1 MKNKKKKSHK
11 IHFCVLLIIF
21 FLIIVFVALYIWQKN
36 NINAIVGAAKY
47 TEDDIQ
53 QQIVDSKTDVQ
64 SELEEHDIVGLRDF
78 TFEEEEQI
86 RKGQLS
92 VEDAIARIMEE
103 SDVAGDMDASVGN
116 SSNQGNNIADNKSD
130 NKGTDQNNSS
140 GGSSVAGSSDTENTA
155 SQEKAILTEYTQ
167 KLYTLKATYLG
178 QIGNLID
185 QAKADHANGA
195 NAKTLMSKYLGQAAS
210 LESQADSQ
218 VDALL
223 SELTQ
228 KLNSIGADTSIVNT
242 MRSSYENEKSLKK
255 SYYLSLYN
263 NKK

>member
-11 IHFCVLLIIF
+11 VLICILLILLI
-21 FLIIVFVALYIWQKN
+21 LIIAFVALFIWQKN
-36 NINAIVGAAKY
+36 NIDAIVDATKY
-47 TEDDIQ
+47 SEDDIQ
-53 QQIVDSKTDVQ
+53 QQIVDSKSEVQ

-92 VEDAIARIMEE
+92 VDDAIARIMEE
-103 SDVAGDMDASVGN
+103 SDVASNVAASDGN
-116 SSNQGNNIADNKSD
+116 SSNQGNNNKTDNAADN
-130 NKGTDQNNSS
+130 NKTVNNNA
-140 GGSSVAGSSDTENTA
+140 GGASTGSKN
-155 SQEKAILTEYTQ
+155 QEKAILTEYTQ
-167 KLYTLKATYLG
+167 RLYALKATYLG
-178 QIGNLID
+178 QLGNLID

-195 NAKTLMSKYLGQAAS
+195 GGKELMSKYLGQAAS

-218 VDALL
+218 VNALL

-242 MRSSYENEKSLKK
+242 MRSAYENEKSLKK

>member
-11 IHFCVLLIIF
+11 VLCCILLILLI
-21 FLIIVFVALYIWQKN
+21 LIIAFVALYIWQRN
-36 NINAIVGAAKY
+36 NINAVLDAAKY
-47 TEDDIQ
+47 SEDDIQ
-53 QQIVDSKTDVQ
+53 QQIVDSKDEVQ

-92 VEDAIARIMEE
+92 VDDAIARIMEE
-103 SDVAGDMDASVGN
+103 SDVAESKTASDGN
-116 SSNQGNNIADNKSD
+116 SSNHGDNVSDKTADNKEP
-130 NKGTDQNNSS
+130 
-140 GGSSVAGSSDTENTA
+140 VNTA
-155 SQEKAILTEYTQ
+155 PSVSNTDKPAVDTAGREKAILTEYTQ
-167 KLYTLKATYLG
+167 RLYALKASYLG
-178 QIGNLID
+178 QLGNLID
-185 QAKADHANGA
+185 QAKAAKKNGA
-195 NAKTLMSKYLGQAAS
+195 SNKALMSQYLGQAAS
-210 LESQADSQ
+210 LEGQADSQ
-218 VDALL
+218 VNALL

-242 MRSSYENEKSLKK
+242 MRSAYENEKSLKK